1 MRLVLASCVVLASA
15 CIVPAPTAEGTQAVK
30 SRPPPTPGQEFKS
43 GANFGDKVELVSTI
57 VAPGAAYVG
66 DTVRVGFNFK
76 VLQDFN
82 TDYMIF
88 VHVEDVDGRV
98 DRLNV
103 DHNPMRGQKPTSQWK
118 AGEVLRDEFEV
129 PIPPQMNVRGLN
141 ILMGL
146 WDPKTDARLPLVNKD
161 TIPNDGNNRIMAARF
176 QVMPAQ

>member
-1 MRLVLASCVVLASA
+1 
-15 CIVPAPTAEGTQAVK
+15 
-30 SRPPPTPGQEFKS
+30 
-43 GANFGDKVELVSTI
+43 
-57 VAPGAAYVG
+57 
-66 DTVRVGFNFK
+66 VRVGFNFK